1 MESKSAVS
9 EALNSAQSYVAG
21 CALDDYHGV
30 ERRLSAFSF
39 ETEKADL
46 ITDATSAA
54 LDNLCNLRDPRHRT
68 CPCLACSVA
77 GLAADAQ
84 PGPA

>member
-30 ERRLSAFSF
+30 VCGPAAFGSAL
-39 ETEKADL
+39 E
-46 ITDATSAA
+46 
-54 LDNLCNLRDPRHRT
+54 
-68 CPCLACSVA
+68 
-77 GLAADAQ
+77 AADIDE
-84 PGPA
+84 GRSLGSI